1 MYRVA
6 IVGRPNVGKSTLFNR
21 LTRTRKALVG
31 DEPGITRDRLFHTV
45 QWGDRCFELVDT
57 GGILP
62 GAQETIPAKVFEQ
75 ADVAVS
81 SADLVLLLVDAR
93 AGMTPLD
100 EEVAAY
106 LRSSGSEFWV
116 VANKVD
122 VPAVETG
129 VHEFSRLGAPEI
141 FPVSAE
147 HGGGVDELLD
157 AIVRRIPESRLP
169 PSAEEIRIAV
179 IGRPNVGKSS
189 LVNRL
194 LGEDRVI
201 VSEIPG
207 TTRDAVDS
215 VFRWEG
221 RQFRIVDT
229 AGIRRKSR
237 TELAAEK
244 LAVVMARK
252 NIGLADVVF
261 LVLDATEGVSKLDAA
276 IGGYAHEEGRPL
288 VIVVNKW
295 DLVEK
300 DTHTAVRLE
309 REFRSRMRFLDYAPL
324 VMVSALTGQRV
335 SRLPQLACD
344 AVAGSRI
351 RVPTAE
357 LNAFLRNDPSLA
369 RFGGES
375 GRRFPLKYACQV
387 GAAPPTF
394 VLFLKG
400 REKLHVSTE
409 RLVANRLRERY
420 GFFASPLR
428 VVQKTASARR

>member
-1 MYRVA
+1 MYRIA

-31 DEPGITRDRLFHTV
+31 DQPGITRDRLFHTV
-45 QWGDRCFELVDT
+45 EWQGRHFELVDT

-62 GAQETIPAKVFEQ
+62 GEKSTIPEKVFEQ

-81 SADLVLLLVDAR
+81 SSNLVLLLVDAR

-106 LRSSGSEFWV
+106 LRSSGVEFWV

-122 VPAVETG
+122 VEGVEPAI
-129 VHEFSRLGAPEI
+129 HEFVRLGTDRI
-141 FPVSAE
+141 YPVSAE
-147 HGGGVDELLD
+147 HGRGVDDLLAD
-157 AIVRRIPESRLP
+157 LTERLPESE
-169 PSAEEIRIAV
+169 SAGPDDEIRIAV

-194 LGEDRVI
+194 LGEERVI

-207 TTRDAVDS
+207 TTRDAIDS
-215 VFRWEG
+215 VFKWEG
-221 RQFRIVDT
+221 QAFRIVDT

-244 LAVVMARK
+244 LSVVMARK
-252 NIGLADVVF
+252 NIGLAHVVF
-261 LVLDATEGVSKLDAA
+261 LVLDATEGVAKLDAA
-276 IGGYAHEEGRPL
+276 IGGYAHEEGRP
-288 VIVVNKW
+288 VVVVVNKW

-300 DTHTAVRLE
+300 DTHTTVALE
-309 REFRSRMRFLDYAPL
+309 REYRSRMRFLDFAP
-324 VMVSALTGQRV
+324 MIFVSARTGQRV
-335 SRLPQLACD
+335 FRLPELARQ
-344 AVAGSRI
+344 AVAGSRTRI
-351 RVPTAE
+351 GTAE
-357 LNAFLRNDPSLA
+357 LNEFLRTDPALA
-369 RFGGES
+369 RFRGDS
-375 GRRFPLKYACQV
+375 ARRFPLKYACQV

-400 REKLHVSTE
+400 REKLHFSTE
-409 RLVANRLRERY
+409 RLITNRLRERY
-420 GFFASPLR
+420 KFFASPLR
-428 VVQKTASARR
+428 VIQKTAPGRR

>member
-45 QWGDRCFELVDT
+45 QWENRCFELVDT

-62 GAQETIPAKVFEQ
+62 GVREAISEKVFEQ
-75 ADVAVS
+75 AAVAVS
-81 SADLVLLLVDAR
+81 SANLVLLLVDAR
-93 AGMTPLD
+93 AGVTPLD
-100 EEVAAY
+100 EEVANY
-106 LRSSGSEFWV
+106 LRVSGTEFWV

-122 VPAVETG
+122 VPAVEAA
-129 VHEFSRLGAPEI
+129 VPEFSKLGAPRI
-141 FPVSAE
+141 LPVSAE
-147 HGGGVDELLD
+147 HGAGVDDLLE
-157 AIVRRIPESRLP
+157 AIGERVPESRLP
-169 PSAEEIRIAV
+169 ASPDEIRIAV

-189 LVNRL
+189 LVNRI
-194 LGEDRVI
+194 LGEERVI

-229 AGIRRKSR
+229 AGIRRRSR
-237 TELAAEK
+237 TGLAAEK
-244 LAVVMARK
+244 LAVVMAHK

-261 LVLDATEGVSKLDAA
+261 LVLDAVEGVSKLDVA

-300 DTHTAVRLE
+300 DSHTAIRLE
-309 REFRSRMRFLDYAPL
+309 REFRSRLRYLDYAPL
-324 VMVSALTGQRV
+324 VFVSALSGQRV
-335 SRLPQLACD
+335 SRLPELARD

-351 RVPTAE
+351 RVPTSE
-357 LNAFLRNDPSLA
+357 LNAFLRSDPALA
-369 RFGGES
+369 RFRGPS
-375 GRRFPLKYACQV
+375 GHRFPLKYACQV

-400 REKLHVSTE
+400 RDKLHVSTE

-428 VVQKTASARR
+428 VVQKPASAGR